1 MGTPG
6 TYLNDLFLLV
16 ESTEVCNFADD
27 TTFFACEKGLNSLIK
42 RLEHDSL
49 AAIEW
54 FENNYMKLNP
64 KKCHLL
70 VSGNKFENIW
80 TEIDHAQIWESPKQK
95 LLGVVIDRDL
105 SFDGYVSSLYRKAGK
120 KRSALARLSNY
131 MSLKYL
137 SS

>member
-54 FENNYMKLNP
+54 FEN
-64 KKCHLL
+64 
-70 VSGNKFENIW
+70 
-80 TEIDHAQIWESPKQK
+80 D
-95 LLGVVIDRDL
+95 
-105 SFDGYVSSLYRKAGK
+105 
-120 KRSALARLSNY
+120 
-131 MSLKYL
+131 
-137 SS
+137 

>member
-1 MGTPG
+1 
-6 TYLNDLFLLV
+6 
-16 ESTEVCNFADD
+16 
-27 TTFFACEKGLNSLIK
+27 
-42 RLEHDSL
+42 
-49 AAIEW
+49 
-54 FENNYMKLNP
+54 MKLNR

-80 TEIDHAQIWESPKQK
+80 AEIGHAKIWESPKQK

-137 SS
+137 SSLIGRL

>member
-16 ESTEVCNFADD
+16 ESTEVCNFADG

-120 KRSALARLSNY
+120 KLSALARLSNY